1 MILKKKFRVIKVK
14 RPEHFLLDLVA
25 AVLDDPLH
33 LLVDQLHTAE
43 TWLLQSLDLS
53 LNQQLE
59 ADL

>member
-33 LLVDQLHTAE
+33 LLMNKLNTTQAG
-43 TWLLQSLDLS
+43 LL
-53 LNQQLE
+53 
-59 ADL
+59 